1 MIEIRDR
8 PEHHNNT
15 LIPESLKRSE
25 RPYLVPMVNTLT
37 GELRI
42 RRFDE
47 RENAM
52 SFISSHDESQRLWP
66 EDFDKKF
73 LAWMMGQGKQ

>member
-1 MIEIRDR
+1 MIELRDK
-8 PEHHNNT
+8 PEHHNDT
-15 LIPESLKRSE
+15 LLPEALRKSA
-25 RPYLVPMVNTLT
+25 RPWLVPMVNTIT

-47 RENAM
+47 RDNAM

-66 EDFDKKF
+66 EDFDRKF